1 LVSSSDNLFGSAA
14 FVNLCKERPEYCSPA
29 SSQKLEERMNKSLKI
44 VLLLFIILYSAPV
57 AAQKFGYID
66 SEYIL
71 NKHPDYR
78 LVQDELKKLSE
89 EWKKE
94 AQSLD
99 AEIKAMNEQLKAEE
113 VLLTE
118 EMYQKR
124 IEQIK
129 AKQKAAQE
137 FNSRI
142 FGIDGTY
149 YQKQAELLQ
158 PLQSKIYDA
167 IERVSR
173 RNNLA
178 VLFDKAAGP
187 SAIIYTDPR
196 HDYSEFVLE
205 ELGIKEN
212 N

>member
-1 LVSSSDNLFGSAA
+1 MA
-14 FVNLCKERPEYCSPA
+14 YCCWLRLG
-29 SSQKLEERMNKSLKI
+29 KLDEDMNKSLKI
-44 VLLLFIILYSAPV
+44 VLLLLFVLNSGHIS
-57 AAQKFGYID
+57 AQKFGYID

-71 NKHPDYR
+71 NKHPDYKT
-78 LVQDELKKLSE
+78 VQEELKKLSDQ
-89 EWKKE
+89 WKKE

-99 AEIKAMNEQLKAEE
+99 QEIKELNTQLKAEE

-124 IEQIK
+124 LEEIK
-129 AKQKAAQE
+129 AKQKASQE

-142 FGIDGTY
+142 FGIDGMY

-205 ELGIKEN
+205 ELGIEDNK
-212 N
+212 

>member
-1 LVSSSDNLFGSAA
+1 MKNEDD
-14 FVNLCKERPEYCSPA
+14 
-29 SSQKLEERMNKSLKI
+29 MDKSLKI
-44 VLLLFIILYSAPV
+44 VLLLLLVLGSNTVF
-57 AAQKFGYID
+57 AQKLGYID

-71 NKHPDYR
+71 NKHPDYK
-78 LVQDELKKLSE
+78 VIQQELSKVSA

-94 AQSLD
+94 AQTLD
-99 AEIKAMNEQLKAEE
+99 QEIKELYSQLKAEE

-118 EMYQKR
+118 EMYQKKLA
-124 IEQIK
+124 EIK
-129 AKQKAAQE
+129 IKEKTAQE
-137 FNSRI
+137 FNSRV
-142 FGIDGTY
+142 FGIEGLY

-167 IERVSR
+167 IERVTR

-178 VLFDKAAGP
+178 MLFDKAAGP
-187 SAIIYTDPR
+187 SAIIWTDPR

-205 ELGIKEN
+205 ELGIEEN

>member
-1 LVSSSDNLFGSAA
+1 
-14 FVNLCKERPEYCSPA
+14 
-29 SSQKLEERMNKSLKI
+29 MNKSLKI
-44 VLLLFIILYSAPV
+44 VLLLFVMLNSAPLF
-57 AAQKFGYID
+57 AQKFGYID

-71 NKHPDYR
+71 NKHPDYK
-78 LVQDELKKLSE
+78 LIQDELKKLGDQ
-89 EWKKE
+89 WKKE

-99 AEIKAMNEQLKAEE
+99 QEIKELNTQLKAEE

-124 IEQIK
+124 IEEIK
-129 AKQKAAQE
+129 AKQKASQE
-137 FNSRI
+137 FNTRI

-196 HDYSEFVLE
+196 HDYSEFVLD
-205 ELGIKEN
+205 ELGIDDKN
-212 N
+212 

>member
-1 LVSSSDNLFGSAA
+1 
-14 FVNLCKERPEYCSPA
+14 
-29 SSQKLEERMNKSLKI
+29 MNKSLKI
-44 VLLLFIILYSAPV
+44 VLLLLILLQAGPL

-71 NKHPDYR
+71 NKHPDYK
-78 LVQDELKKLSE
+78 VIQEELQKLST
-89 EWKKE
+89 EWRKE

-99 AEIKAMNEQLKAEE
+99 QEIKELYTQLKAEE

-118 EMYQKR
+118 EMYQQR
-124 IEQIK
+124 LAEIK
-129 AKQKAAQE
+129 AKEKASQE

-142 FGIDGTY
+142 FGIEGQY

-205 ELGIKEN
+205 ELGIEEN

>member
-1 LVSSSDNLFGSAA
+1 MLFLILLSG
-14 FVNLCKERPEYCSPA
+14 
-29 SSQKLEERMNKSLKI
+29 SLK
-44 VLLLFIILYSAPV
+44 
-57 AAQKFGYID
+57 AQKFGYID

-71 NKHPDYR
+71 NKHPDYKI
-78 LVQDELKKLSE
+78 VQQELQKLSDN
-89 EWKKE
+89 WKKE

-99 AEIKAMNEQLKAEE
+99 KEIKEMYVQLKAEE

-118 EMYQKR
+118 EMYQNR
-124 IEQIK
+124 MQEIK
-129 AKQKAAQE
+129 KKEKASQE

-142 FGIDGTY
+142 FGIDGQY
-149 YQKQAELLQ
+149 FQKQAELLQ

-173 RNNLA
+173 KNNLA
-178 VLFDKAAGP
+178 MLFDKASVP
-187 SAIIYTDPR
+187 SGIIYTDPR

-205 ELGIKEN
+205 ELGIEDN

>member
-1 LVSSSDNLFGSAA
+1 
-14 FVNLCKERPEYCSPA
+14 
-29 SSQKLEERMNKSLKI
+29 MNKSMKI
-44 VLLLFIILYSAPV
+44 VFLLLFVLHTAPLM
-57 AAQKFGYID
+57 AQKIGYID

-71 NKHPDYR
+71 NKHPDYK
-78 LVQDELKKLSE
+78 VIQQELEIISS

-94 AQSLD
+94 AQNLD
-99 AEIKAMNEQLKAEE
+99 KEVKELSVQLKAEE

-118 EMYQKR
+118 EMYQQR
-124 IEQIK
+124 LEQIK
-129 AKQKAAQE
+129 LKQKESQE

-142 FGIDGTY
+142 FGIEGQY
-149 YQKQAELLQ
+149 FQKQAELMQ

-167 IERVSR
+167 IERMTR

-178 VLFDKAAGP
+178 ILFDKAAEP

-205 ELGIKEN
+205 ELGIEEN
-212 N
+212 K

>member
-1 LVSSSDNLFGSAA
+1 MD
-14 FVNLCKERPEYCSPA
+14 
-29 SSQKLEERMNKSLKI
+29 KSLKI
-44 VLLLFIILYSAPV
+44 VLLLLILLQAGPL

-71 NKHPDYR
+71 NKHPDYKV
-78 LVQDELKKLSE
+78 VQEELGKLGSD
-89 EWKKE
+89 WKKE

-99 AEIKAMNEQLKAEE
+99 QEIKELTNQLKAEE

-118 EMYQKR
+118 EMYQQR
-124 IEQIK
+124 LEEIRV
-129 AKQKAAQE
+129 KQKASQD

-142 FGIDGTY
+142 FGIDGMY

-196 HDYSEFVLE
+196 HDYSEFVLD
-205 ELGIKEN
+205 ELGIEDN

>member
-1 LVSSSDNLFGSAA
+1 MNNSS
-14 FVNLCKERPEYCSPA
+14 
-29 SSQKLEERMNKSLKI
+29 KI
-44 VLLLFIILYSAPV
+44 VLLLFLILLSGSLK
-57 AAQKFGYID
+57 AQKFGYID

-71 NKHPDYR
+71 NKHPDYKI
-78 LVQDELKKLSE
+78 VQQELQKLSDN
-89 EWKKE
+89 WKKE

-99 AEIKAMNEQLKAEE
+99 KEIKEMYVQLKAEE

-118 EMYQKR
+118 EMYQNR
-124 IEQIK
+124 MQEIK
-129 AKQKAAQE
+129 KKEKASQE

-142 FGIDGTY
+142 FGIDGQY
-149 YQKQAELLQ
+149 FQKQAELLQ

-173 RNNLA
+173 KNNLA
-178 VLFDKAAGP
+178 MLFDKASVP
-187 SAIIYTDPR
+187 SGIIYTDPR

-205 ELGIKEN
+205 ELGIEDN

>member
-1 LVSSSDNLFGSAA
+1 
-14 FVNLCKERPEYCSPA
+14 
-29 SSQKLEERMNKSLKI
+29 MNKSLKI
-44 VLLLFIILYSAPV
+44 VLLLLFLLQVGPL

-71 NKHPDYR
+71 NKHPDYKV
-78 LVQDELKKLSE
+78 VQDELLKLSTD
-89 EWKKE
+89 WKKE

-99 AEIKAMNEQLKAEE
+99 QEIKELYTQLKAEE

-118 EMYQKR
+118 EMYQQR
-124 IEQIK
+124 LAEIK
-129 AKQKAAQE
+129 AKEKASQE

-142 FGIDGTY
+142 FGIEGQY

-173 RNNLA
+173 KNNLA

-205 ELGIKEN
+205 ELGIEDNK
-212 N
+212 